1 MWSNFRFFV
10 TTRVAKLMTLSMR
23 RRKEIV
29 GGAHAGKQYVKWG
42 KTSDC
47 ANVLS
52 VDFGRVKL
60 IFISVIKIPKQR
72 FTTLLHC

>member
-1 MWSNFRFFV
+1 
-10 TTRVAKLMTLSMR
+10 MTSSMR

-47 ANVLS
+47 TNVLS

-60 IFISVIKIPKQR
+60 IFLSVINIPKQR
-72 FTTLLHC
+72 LTTPAVCFSMVKC